1 MINRAMSAR
10 EKDIDLQ
17 KQIAVLM
24 VCCQGLLQKE
34 KVDIDGESAQISIVP
49 KKTVTQR

>member
-10 EKDIDLQ
+10 DKDMDLQ

-24 VCCQGLLQKE
+24 VCCQGLIQKE
-34 KVDIDGESAQISIVP
+34 KVDINNEESG
-49 KKTVTQR
+49 